1 MDGSVPKPELAA
13 QFPPP
18 ASFCFSVFSHPL
30 CDHLRLCLLSSLL
43 GAVCHDWIGDAP
55 ILLCFIFF
63 SPVPPLLQLGLW
75 PLETVTEL
83 PVSDNPRGTNFLA
96 ASPSAALPT
105 QLVLVAHTHPSM
117 RLESSRFCWLRGP
130 IQLQAVVLP
139 LAETECPRANAGC
152 PGPQVS
158 LQGKPVLTWPRSPA
172 APHRPSHQRGRAQEA
187 LPGLQMQGEA
197 REGARRGR

>member
-1 MDGSVPKPELAA
+1 MA

-18 ASFCFSVFSHPL
+18 LSFCLSVFSHPL

-43 GAVCHDWIGDAP
+43 GAVCHDWTGDAP

-63 SPVPPLLQLGLW
+63 APVSPLLQLGLW

-83 PVSDNPRGTNFLA
+83 PVSDNPRGMNFLA

-105 QLVLVAHTHPSM
+105 PACSAGPHRSLD
-117 RLESSRFCWLRGP
+117 ESGILLLLWLWGP
-130 IQLQAVVLP
+130 ILLQAVVLP
-139 LAETECPRANAGC
+139 LAECPRANAGC
-152 PGPQVS
+152 PGRGNQS
-158 LQGKPVLTWPRSPA
+158 SP
-172 APHRPSHQRGRAQEA
+172 GRAPWCTPPPIPQAGESTGA
-187 LPGLQMQGEA
+187 AGGAADAGEA